1 MIERYA
7 AILSYTPLSAS
18 VQFHV
23 EHNRM
28 RVENN
33 WHTEQETYNTLH
45 KTYTYIQKNNK

>member
-1 MIERYA
+1 MIQRYA
-7 AILSYTPLSAS
+7 PILSYTPLSAS

-33 WHTEQETYNTLH
+33 WQTEQEIYNTLH
-45 KTYTYIQKNNK
+45 KTY